1 MTMKWK
7 PNSSL
12 RIPTSLKGK
21 FFRYWFEFLKPFHNL
36 TDREI
41 DVISSLVKQRYELS
55 KVISDQEILDR
66 ETMSE
71 VTKRKVREE
80 CNISLAHFQVIMGKL
95 RKSKVIE
102 NGKINPKFIPNI
114 VEGDN
119 NFTLLLLFELK
130 DEL

>member
-1 MTMKWK
+1 MKWK

-21 FFRYWFEFLKPFHNL
+21 FFRYWFEFLRPFHNL

-41 DVISSLVKQRYELS
+41 DVIAAFVRQRYDLS
-55 KVISDQEILDR
+55 KVISDPEILDR

-95 RKSKVIE
+95 RKSKIIE
-102 NGKINPKFIPNI
+102 DGKINPKFIPNI
-114 VEGDN
+114 VEGEN